1 MSQLVCACGSVQQDY
16 IRYTRIIVKKAITI
30 IIKVTITIMIMIS
43 KLLRAFSSDK
53 IVLLYRTTFD
63 DVPLDSL
70 YAAAAAIQEV
80 TIAT

>member
-1 MSQLVCACGSVQQDY
+1 M
-16 IRYTRIIVKKAITI
+16 IT
-30 IIKVTITIMIMIS
+30 VS
-43 KLLRAFSSDK
+43 KLLCTFSSDN

-70 YAAAAAIQEV
+70 YAAAAAIQVV

>member
-1 MSQLVCACGSVQQDY
+1 MCACGSVQQDY

-30 IIKVTITIMIMIS
+30 IIIKVKIMIMIMIS

>member
-1 MSQLVCACGSVQQDY
+1 MCACGSVQQDY
-16 IRYTRIIVKKAITI
+16 IRYTRILVKKAITI

-63 DVPLDSL
+63 DVHLDSL
-70 YAAAAAIQEV
+70 YAAAAAIQVV